1 MTLSQAR
8 SIADSPEKVSSAS
21 TRWLKTVS
29 NTLEFHGKTE
39 DAPRRLAISSELI
52 TRTWHD
58 APQSNR

>member
-8 SIADSPEKVSSAS
+8 RIADNPEKVSASS

-29 NTLEFHGKTE
+29 NTLDFHSKPE

-58 APQSNR
+58 MPQSNC